1 MRPAY
6 IDVTVQIDA
15 DTATDLQR
23 LHRRHGW
30 TPDFHHACREALE
43 SGERIIDNETVT
55 RLVDLIEANN
65 RARPAPGSYDPGDVG
80 SRFD

>member
-6 IDVTVQIDA
+6 IDVTVQIAA

-23 LHRRHGW
+23 LHSRVGW

-43 SGERIIDNETVT
+43 SGERIIDNETIT
-55 RLVDLIEANN
+55 RLGDLIEANH
-65 RARPAPGSYDPGDVG
+65 RARHAPGSYDPADVG